1 MQKVKVGNLDLEV
14 FDSIEDLPMN
24 RYHLFNRYLL
34 IESGIGSDL
43 SALDAHFEKVGKYLQ
58 LDQKDNALAEMT
70 NLRNCVFMIQEQLK
84 PDMMAYATLIY
95 SINGK
100 LVTDL
105 SEQGLKD
112 IKAQIEHASKNTLL
126 RLFLGLKKKSK
137 MNLRSI
143 FRRLLK
149 KG

>member
-1 MQKVKVGNLDLEV
+1 MQKTKIGNLNLEV

-34 IESGIGSDL
+34 VDAGIGSDL

-58 LDQKDNALAEMT
+58 LGQTDNALAEMT
-70 NLRNCVFMIQEQLK
+70 NLRNSVYMVQEQLK
-84 PDMMAYATLIY
+84 PDMMAYATLIH

-112 IKAQIEHASKNTLL
+112 VKAQIEHASKSSLV
-126 RLFLGLKKKSK
+126 RLFLGLKKKSR
-137 MNLRSI
+137 MSLRST

-149 KG
+149 RG